1 VLVGSKVRLAQ
12 ERTKHINAG
21 SPCPTPC
28 MRAEDRL
35 SQHLGSFSRRFRSKR
50 SVLSD
55 TEARSR
61 PCEAGMRE
69 TPEALMTLTVL
80 DPRTGERV
88 THWIAPT
95 PVVQQPRA
103 ATILMHPRFAER
115 RPR

>member
-1 VLVGSKVRLAQ
+1 
-12 ERTKHINAG
+12 
-21 SPCPTPC
+21 
-28 MRAEDRL
+28 
-35 SQHLGSFSRRFRSKR
+35 
-50 SVLSD
+50 
-55 TEARSR
+55 
-61 PCEAGMRE
+61 
-69 TPEALMTLTVL
+69 MTLTVL